1 MWNQVYKKVSI
12 YFAIIS
18 CSKVCRDLLVRHLR
32 TCNGIPS
39 RKRRNSLA
47 HRPEHRPAV
56 ISQETLPVASHAPDF
71 QNQVHGVGTQNSQF
85 SISAQNSRT
94 VTGSRPHFIPSD
106 QASREMGS
114 VMSSGAQDLTFT
126 QLRSSNAGNP
136 ATHLPGIPQQ
146 YWQQDKPQH
155 AVSDDVIH
163 PLLLMHTEM

>member
-1 MWNQVYKKVSI
+1 M
-12 YFAIIS
+12 
-18 CSKVCRDLLVRHLR
+18 RHLR

-56 ISQETLPVASHAPDF
+56 IPQEALPAAVHVQDYQDPG
-71 QNQVHGVGTQNSQF
+71 HGVDTQNSQF
-85 SISAQNSRT
+85 SISTQVSKTAADN
-94 VTGSRPHFIPSD
+94 RPHFIPSD

-126 QLRSSNAGNP
+126 QLRSSNAGIS

-146 YWQQDKPQH
+146 YWQPDKPPH